1 MRPRLFLSAGEVS
14 GDIHG
19 ANLARELLARR
30 SDLQL
35 LGWGSHR
42 MRAAG
47 VELLADLTPY
57 SAVGLTEHLPGLR
70 PISRAT
76 KEAQRLLA
84 EMRPDALVCIDYQG
98 ANMVLAQTAKQ
109 LGIPTAYYIAPQ
121 EWIWGLKGGT
131 RKVAETLD
139 MILCIFEKEAAAY
152 REAGGNV
159 RFIGHPL
166 LDMVP
171 GPEVARALAERLGLD
186 APVSGQRTEAPVVA
200 IFPGSRPMEIDR
212 LLEPML
218 QACLRTRTEIPS
230 LRVIM
235 PVATPDLAARI
246 QGILACSAQPV
257 TLIADAPGMAV
268 MQLADVVLA
277 ASGTTVLEAAVVG
290 KPVIASYRVSK
301 LAGFVARRLMKLPY
315 VTLPNIVAGE
325 AIVPELLQ
333 EDACPEKMA
342 NELLAVLCDPQQRQ
356 EQLVGL
362 TRVQA
367 QLGEPGAVGRGAEAI
382 LELAQL
388 SVEGSAP
395 ESHASESNVL
405 A

>member
-1 MRPRLFLSAGEVS
+1 MSPRLFLSAGEVS

-35 LGWGSHR
+35 FGWGSHR

-47 VELLADLTPY
+47 VEIVADLTPY
-57 SAVGLTEHLPGLR
+57 SAVGLTEHLPGLK

-84 EMRPDALVCIDYQG
+84 ETRPDVLVCIDYQG
-98 ANMVLAQTAKQ
+98 ANMVLAQTAKR

-121 EWIWGLKGGT
+121 EWIWGLKGGP

-139 MILCIFEKEAAAY
+139 LILCIFEKEAEAY

-166 LDMVP
+166 LDMLP
-171 GPEVARALAERLGLD
+171 APEIAEALAARVGLP
-186 APVSGQRTEAPVVA
+186 APSHARPEHAPVVA

-218 QACLRTRTEIPS
+218 QACQQIRAQVPD
-230 LRVIM
+230 LRVLM
-235 PVATPDLAARI
+235 PVATPDLAARVKAV
-246 QGILACSAQPV
+246 LACSPQDV
-257 TLIADAPGMAV
+257 TLVSDVPGMAV

-290 KPVIASYRVSK
+290 KPVIATYRVSR
-301 LAGFVARRLMKLPY
+301 LAGFVARRLMKIPY

-333 EDACPEKMA
+333 DEACAEHMA
-342 NELLAVLCDPQQRQ
+342 HAVLNLLLDPKKRQ
-356 EQLVGL
+356 EQLMRL

-382 LELAQL
+382 LELAKL
-388 SVEGSAP
+388 AAAER
-395 ESHASESNVL
+395 VL